1 MIRAIAWL
9 ALAGLACREPPVSAT
24 PEWRLSETPAL
35 TIGTDGV
42 LETEFHRVAG
52 AVRLAGGEIAVAD
65 GGTNQVRYF
74 SPGGEYLRAFGRPGD
89 GPGEFRY
96 MGRLIRFGD
105 TLAIHSFRSDRLTV
119 FLRDSVLGT
128 RVVRSPG
135 AGQRFSL
142 TNRLPDGRWVAV
154 TSVSPQF
161 AALPYRDSIAVGILP
176 ASAEGAMQWLGWF
189 PGPWIVS
196 IEGKLT
202 GMAGFFTWVYSTVAA
217 GQVVVLD
224 GNQQRLRRFLPDGT
238 ESAGGEIG
246 IRGEPLTADIVEQ
259 AKRRDINPR
268 EDTVAARQW
277 LDVRYD
283 AAVLGDRLPAFR
295 TLLTDSQG
303 LIWLEGF
310 RADETQPGKY
320 FVLSIDAEHVATVA
334 APAGFRATD
343 IGADYVLGVTTD
355 GDGVERIAM
364 YRLTRT

>member
-1 MIRAIAWL
+1 MIRTVAWL
-9 ALAGLACREPPVSAT
+9 ALAGLACREAPVSTT
-24 PEWRLSETPAL
+24 PEWRLSESPTL
-35 TIGTDGV
+35 TIGTEGAA
-42 LETEFHRVAG
+42 ETEFHGVAG
-52 AVRLAGGEIAVAD
+52 AVRLGNGEIAVAD
-65 GGTNQVRYF
+65 GGTNQVRFF
-74 SPGGEYLRAFGRPGD
+74 SPGAEYLRAFGREGD
-89 GPGEFRY
+89 GPGEFRS

-105 TLAIHSFRSDRLTV
+105 TLAIHSFRSDRLTI
-119 FLRDSVLGT
+119 FTGDRLLDT

-135 AGQRFSL
+135 AGHRFTI

-154 TSVSPQF
+154 TSISPRF

-217 GQVVVLD
+217 QRVVVLD
-224 GNQQRLRRFLPDGT
+224 GNQQRLRRFSPDGT

-246 IRGEPLTADIVEQ
+246 IRGEPLTPDIIEQ

-268 EDTVAARQW
+268 EDTIAARQW

-283 AAVLGDRLPAFR
+283 AVVLGDRLPPFR
-295 TLLTDSQG
+295 TLLADSRG
-303 LIWLEGF
+303 LIWLEGY

-320 FVLSIDAEHVATVA
+320 FVFSIDAVPIAAVA

-343 IGADYVLGVTTD
+343 IGADYMLGVVTHA
-355 GDGVERIAM
+355 DGVERIVM
-364 YRLTRT
+364 YRLLRS